1 MKKCFNFLV
10 LLALSLCVLTACD
23 EKKPKNEQPTIGG
36 GLEMDDGADSTVY
49 GKFLEGGMSK
59 IVLLTDNGDTVEYYV
74 EDKDSMVKGGCF
86 EGDRMAIIGHSVD
99 GELSVQH
106 AVNLNSLQGRW
117 TDIAK
122 NFEIKEGGVVA
133 SKGSAESKPYT
144 TWKIYNGR
152 LILNTDTFDV
162 LALGPDSLWLE
173 CDKGIFQYKRQK

>member
-1 MKKCFNFLV
+1 MKKSFSFLM
-10 LLALSLCVLTACD
+10 LLALALFVLAGCKD
-23 EKKPKNEQPTIGG
+23 KKPTNEQPTLGG

-49 GKFLEGGMSK
+49 GKYLEGGMSK
-59 IVLLTDNGDTVEYYV
+59 MVLLTDNGDTVEYYV
-74 EDKDSMVKGGCF
+74 DDKDEMVKGGCF
-86 EGDRMAIIGHSVD
+86 EGDRMAVIGQNVD

-106 AVNLNSLQGRW
+106 AVNLNSLQGKW

-133 SKGSAESKPYT
+133 SSATAESKPYT
-144 TWKIYNGR
+144 KWKIYNGR
-152 LILNTDTFDV
+152 LVLNTDTFDV